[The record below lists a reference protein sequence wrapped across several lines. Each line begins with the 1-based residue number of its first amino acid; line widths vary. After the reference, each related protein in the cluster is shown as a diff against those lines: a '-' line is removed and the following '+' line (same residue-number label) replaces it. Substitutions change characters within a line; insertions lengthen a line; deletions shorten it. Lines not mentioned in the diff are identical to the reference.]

1 MSLIVIYYKLQTIYP
16 FIIVFNCW
24 IIFQAQNIINL
35 RIKMSQLG
43 VTNNQSMALVEYT
56 GGLPSPT
63 ITGINQ

>member
-1 MSLIVIYYKLQTIYP
+1 
-16 FIIVFNCW
+16 
-24 IIFQAQNIINL
+24 
-35 RIKMSQLG
+35 MSQLG